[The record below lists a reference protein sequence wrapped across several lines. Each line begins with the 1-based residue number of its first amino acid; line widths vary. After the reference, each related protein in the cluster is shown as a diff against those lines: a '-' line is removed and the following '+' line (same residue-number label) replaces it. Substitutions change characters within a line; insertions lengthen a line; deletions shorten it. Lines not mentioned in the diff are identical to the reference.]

1 MRIDLDLP
9 ATPGENR
16 AMKQAPF
23 FAEIARPLNADEIDM
38 PAAPSE
44 AQTLKRISDRHRRMA
59 RMLASGMTPTQ
70 VCVATGVLPPRLSVL
85 QNDPSFSALVAF
97 YREQVD
103 EAFVET
109 TEKLAELSG
118 EAVAELMERLETQPE
133 QLDVKELLDIA
144 KLGLDRTGHGPQ
156 SSTQNT
162 VNVNIGARLDSAYA
176 RMKTINAKAEEQ

>member
-1 MRIDLDLP
+1 
-9 ATPGENR
+9 
-16 AMKQAPF
+16 
-23 FAEIARPLNADEIDM
+23 
-38 PAAPSE
+38 
-44 AQTLKRISDRHRRMA
+44 
-59 RMLASGMTPTQ
+59 
-70 VCVATGVLPPRLSVL
+70 VLPPRLSVL